1 MPASSPPSPSSLRS
15 SSSGKDLSHSSA
27 STVRGTATVRRT
39 TPLANGGMDPP
50 PDAPS
55 WPDASCV
62 RPRRPA
68 RTRASASATDDAEPR
83 WTCWHVSTGGRA
95 GADASPI
102 AGSEERA
109 SSVVGATTCTASA
122 ETAGA
127 VVLVAASASR
137 MGERSRRL
145 GAGLALA
152 ARRARPS
159 PARPPDAADARGAR
173 DARNPAALISARHPA
188 RTSIRFP
195 DPRRC

>member
-1 MPASSPPSPSSLRS
+1 M
-15 SSSGKDLSHSSA
+15 
-27 STVRGTATVRRT
+27 RGTATVSRT

-50 PDAPS
+50 PEAPS

-95 GADASPI
+95 GLDASPI
-102 AGSEERA
+102 AGSDGA

-127 VVLVAASASR
+127 VVLVAASKVFQGHQNDGYMHPACWV
-137 MGERSRRL
+137 ERCNG
-145 GAGLALA
+145 GAPLAPAEVRALDGWDDLAPDEQRALLA
-152 ARRARPS
+152 ATTRAPVVV
-159 PARPPDAADARGAR
+159 D
-173 DARNPAALISARHPA
+173 
-188 RTSIRFP
+188 
-195 DPRRC
+195 